1 MSFISVFDVLGPNM
15 IGPSSS
21 HTAGACSIGLMARR
35 MLGGP
40 VSQVQF
46 TLYGSFSKTYKGHGT
61 DRALLGG
68 IMGFS
73 TDDPRIPEA
82 YALAEARGLR
92 WRFDINDTQTEVHPN
107 TVDIDG
113 GGKYGTHLTIRG
125 ESLGGGKIRIV
136 RIDGIEVD
144 FTGEYDTLIV
154 VHKDQVGMVAYIT
167 SCLSES
173 RINIAFMKL
182 FREAK
187 GDRAYSIIE
196 FDGYL
201 PEAVQGKILEKEHIE
216 HVMLIQT
223 ESHGNGDEDRPIG
236 DQGDPHAVGQE
247 ECCTDGDRCAD
258 SQEDRCTDRREDWH
272 TSGHVDRRTGVQ
284 EEG

>member
-1 MSFISVFDVLGPNM
+1 MAFISVFDVLGPNM

-35 MLGGP
+35 MLGEP
-40 VSQVQF
+40 VRQVQF

-68 IMGFS
+68 IMGFA
-73 TDDPRIPEA
+73 TDDPRIPDA
-82 YALAEARGLR
+82 YSLAEKGGI
-92 WRFDINDTQTEVHPN
+92 RFRFVVDDTETEVHPN
-107 TVDIDG
+107 TVDIDAVG
-113 GGKYGTHLTIRG
+113 LSGSHLTIRG

-154 VHKDQVGMVAYIT
+154 VHKDRVGMVAYIT

-201 PEAVQGKILEKEHIE
+201 PEAVHAKILEKEDIE

-223 ESHGNGDEDRPIG
+223 GSHGDTHPDDPKNSHRDDLGNSHRDDLENSHGNGLENSYGDSRGGGVIDGNDRL
-236 DQGDPHAVGQE
+236 
-247 ECCTDGDRCAD
+247 
-258 SQEDRCTDRREDWH
+258 
-272 TSGHVDRRTGVQ
+272 
-284 EEG
+284 